1 MSNLKEIDEQ
11 ELKIIPE
18 PIRIARKT
26 KIIFNLDFLDIGI
39 FSLNLLM
46 WGIIYIPLIITGLS
60 DNSKEIE
67 KWVGISILIFSFLLS
82 SILILEIFDMKFYKF
97 IFLFILR
104 AFKKNVIKEFK
115 TIEKIDNNTFY
126 LNDQN
131 KSIQSVFRLLGK
143 DTTFI
148 SNYDF
153 KKIYKYLSLFLKEN
167 DEISFLKMDG
177 NIEIDKSIDFL
188 ESLKNLEYPKSIN
201 DEIENNLELLNKL
214 NEKSENS
221 IQAKYFLVINNTKH
235 DEYFKINEI
244 KQNLNLCGLN
254 IVEPNSKEIE
264 ELEKNIYFNNSHIQ
278 EKWKYLIKTEEKSK
292 GDNDGTK

>member
-1 MSNLKEIDEQ
+1 
-11 ELKIIPE
+11 
-18 PIRIARKT
+18 
-26 KIIFNLDFLDIGI
+26 
-39 FSLNLLM
+39 
-46 WGIIYIPLIITGLS
+46 
-60 DNSKEIE
+60 
-67 KWVGISILIFSFLLS
+67 
-82 SILILEIFDMKFYKF
+82 MKFYKF

-278 EKWKYLIKTEEKSK
+278 EK
-292 GDNDGTK
+292 